1 MKYKGKDLFVSDARM
16 LILMDYCIANQ
27 VQGVTKKADWCDK
40 VGVGFNN
47 ISNIKDGSRGF
58 TKEQLYAASLEFNVS
73 MEYLFGFTDEMF
85 RKNKARVTPLQLLK
99 QAVIEVEAELNS
111 RKKVK

>member
-16 LILMDYCIANQ
+16 LILMDFCVANQ
-27 VQGVTKKADWCDK
+27 VNSIEKRADWCEK
-40 VGVGFNN
+40 VGLGFNN
-47 ISNIKDGSRGF
+47 LSNIKEGIRSF

-73 MEYLFGFTDEMF
+73 MEYLFGFSDEMF
-85 RKNKARVTPLQLLK
+85 RKNKVKLTPLQLLK
-99 QAVIEVEAELNS
+99 QAVVEIETELSS